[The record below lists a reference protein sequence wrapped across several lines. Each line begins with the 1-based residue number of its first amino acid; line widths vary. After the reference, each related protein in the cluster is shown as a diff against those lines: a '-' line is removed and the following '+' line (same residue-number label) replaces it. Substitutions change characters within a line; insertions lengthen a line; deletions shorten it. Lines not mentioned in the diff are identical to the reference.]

1 MQYMENVNIIIHFL
15 TFVRLQEIHEAFVQ
29 EGQRTHR
36 DRLLVSAAVGV
47 GRGTIDAA
55 YEMEQIHQ

>member
-1 MQYMENVNIIIHFL
+1 MSL
-15 TFVRLQEIHEAFVQ
+15 RLQEMYKAFVQ
-29 EGQRTHR
+29 EGQRTRR

-47 GRGTIDAA
+47 GRGTIDTA